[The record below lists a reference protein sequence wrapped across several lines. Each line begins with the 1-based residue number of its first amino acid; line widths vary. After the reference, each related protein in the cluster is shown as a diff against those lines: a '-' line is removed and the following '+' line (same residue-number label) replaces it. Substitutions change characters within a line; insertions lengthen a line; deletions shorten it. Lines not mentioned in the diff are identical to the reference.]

1 MQKLPSVLL
10 GGQCRSVAGGTGD
23 NGVAYHVKRQDRAVP
38 KMVVMP
44 IRRPI
49 GPLIELS
56 VWRAVVNPELYQRS
70 KDPRVK
76 PLLDRLIK
84 AWHGFEEE
92 APPCGLNWPQ

>member
-1 MQKLPSVLL
+1 MKVVQKLPSVLL

-23 NGVAYHVKRQDRAVP
+23 NGVAYHVKRQGRAVP
-38 KMVVMP
+38 TMVVMP

-70 KDPRVK
+70 QDPRPSYAVMAFCQ
-76 PLLDRLIK
+76 PDITLVAR
-84 AWHGFEEE
+84 
-92 APPCGLNWPQ
+92 